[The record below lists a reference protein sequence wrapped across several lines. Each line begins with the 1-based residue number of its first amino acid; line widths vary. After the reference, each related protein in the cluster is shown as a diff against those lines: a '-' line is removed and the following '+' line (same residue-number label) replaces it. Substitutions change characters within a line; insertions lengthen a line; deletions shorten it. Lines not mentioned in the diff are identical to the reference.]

1 MTLPDQ
7 NGNPGPMRT
16 ERYAI
21 PMPACP
27 SDFLTG
33 LQQDPG
39 TADEAIETWI
49 IDFLQANKVQLD
61 QPEDIAISEPTPILN
76 IKTASHPWEVIDD
89 WSLLGM
95 AGGRGLERFLFM
107 PRGYTLTPDPN
118 GPDIPTTDFTGNIP
132 ALLQAVLA
140 YRTDTIYL
148 QVSPH
153 TRSEY
158 LVFLIRYLR
167 PTVKLLVEF
176 YDMGALFSPDRL
188 KGGIGYNREECSIA
202 SLAAWSA
209 GTSANAVIAKSS
221 GEDWLRLAASFK
233 GAAFSWYPMHAK
245 LCQSKSPSSSAP
257 AQVKQYRRV
266 VFAGSLGDTELVKG
280 PSAATDA
287 NFLETLAIL
296 MQHDEV
302 QLGVFN
308 AADRRL
314 LGDKE
319 QRFVAI
325 EDWFGK
331 FESRHRYSPAIAEN
345 DLIESMQTYDFGFFC
360 VHYADPIIEHVGRLA
375 IPNRVMAYLS
385 AGLPII
391 VDTYAEA
398 VSELVIRF
406 NAGIVIDP
414 KDYREL
420 PQRLV
425 DADMENLKAGAENLA
440 RHIVKTNE
448 QTISDLTAL
457 LEWKG

>member
-1 MTLPDQ
+1 
-7 NGNPGPMRT
+7 MRSD
-16 ERYAI
+16 RYAI
-21 PMPACP
+21 PMPACAA
-27 SDFLTG
+27 DFLTG
-33 LQQDPG
+33 ALKSPG
-39 TADEAIETWI
+39 AADKAIETWI
-49 IDFLQANKVQLD
+49 ADFLRANKVHLD
-61 QPEDIAISEPTPILN
+61 QPEDMAASEPTPILT

-95 AGGRGLERFLFM
+95 AGERGLERFSFM

-118 GPDIPTTDFTGNIP
+118 GPDIPTTDFTGNIR
-132 ALLQAVLA
+132 AFFQAVLA

-158 LVFLIRYLR
+158 LVYLIRYLR
-167 PTVKLLVEF
+167 PTAKLLVEF
-176 YDMGALFSPDRL
+176 YDMGALFSPGRL
-188 KGGIGYNREECSIA
+188 KAGIGYTDEECCVA

-209 GTSANAVIAKSS
+209 GTSADAVIAKSS
-221 GEDWLRLAASFK
+221 GEDWRRLATSFNCP
-233 GAAFSWYPMHAK
+233 AFSWFPMHARLTK
-245 LCQSKSPSSSAP
+245 AEETSCSAP
-257 AQVKQYRRV
+257 APNNRIRRV
-266 VFAGSLGDTELVKG
+266 VFAGSLGDTELKKG
-280 PSAATDA
+280 PSAAMDA

-296 MQHDEV
+296 MQHDQI
-302 QLGVFN
+302 QLGIFN

-319 QRFVAI
+319 QRFSAV
-325 EDWFGK
+325 EDWFNM
-331 FESRHRYSPAIAEN
+331 FDPRHRYSPAIAEI
-345 DLIESMQTYDFGFFC
+345 DLIVSMQDYDFGFFC
-360 VHYADPIIEHVGRLA
+360 VHYDDPVIEHVGRLA

-398 VSELVIRF
+398 VSELVARF

-425 DADMENLKAGAENLA
+425 DADMENLKTGAGNLA
-440 RHIVKTNE
+440 RHIVKLNE
-448 QTISDLTAL
+448 QTTHDLTAL
-457 LEWKG
+457 LEWKS